1 MDHTN
6 TLVLQSSFDQIDRLE
21 PYLEKLQEQAGFGDE
36 LLARIRLALNEAVTN
51 AIIHGNKEDQEK
63 SVSISS
69 SFNKEKLE
77 VSVQDE
83 GPGFDPSSLPD
94 PLESENLLKESGR
107 GIFLITETAD
117 HVEFVDNATKVMM
130 KFDLSNS

>member
-51 AIIHGNKEDQEK
+51 AIIHGNKEDQAK

-107 GIFLITETAD
+107 GVFLIKQYSD
-117 HVEFVDNATKVMM
+117 
-130 KFDLSNS
+130 DLMFSEGGRKLTMRFNLQG

>member
-107 GIFLITETAD
+107 GVFLIKQYSDE
-117 HVEFVDNATKVMM
+117 VMFSEGGRKLM
-130 KFDLSNS
+130 MRFNLRG